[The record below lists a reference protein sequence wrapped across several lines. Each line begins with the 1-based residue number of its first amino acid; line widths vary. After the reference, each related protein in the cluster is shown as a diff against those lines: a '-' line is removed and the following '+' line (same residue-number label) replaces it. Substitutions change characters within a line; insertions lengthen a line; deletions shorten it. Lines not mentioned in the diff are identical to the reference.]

1 MISLDFLR
9 KTRVFAEFGR
19 ISVCRDALGPR
30 CGAARFMPRLMPL
43 CLFSLALLLA
53 LVPLQARAQSAQQ
66 SAQQAGQ
73 QSGQQA
79 QSPAWPA
86 RTVRMIV
93 PFPPG
98 GSADLLGRAVAQKM
112 TENLGQSVVVE
123 NRPGVDT
130 IVGMEAIARAAPDGH
145 TLGYVIGSALTM
157 NPTLYS
163 KLPYDAQKDFTPVS
177 MLASVPLAIVVHPG
191 LPVNNAQELGAYVKA
206 NPNKVFYGSG
216 NIISKIAIEQ
226 FLRVSGGR
234 MTEIAY
240 KGSSPTIQDLLR
252 GELQLSV
259 EPIVGIL
266 SHVKAGK
273 MRAIAVTN
281 LQRSNAVPE
290 IPTLA
295 ESGFPGFDVANW
307 HGMVLPSATPRE
319 TVARVVAEVTR
330 AARAPEVAA
339 RMAPLSIDLIVSRPE
354 EMQAR
359 VNAERERYARDIRA
373 LGIKLD

>member
-1 MISLDFLR
+1 MISLAFLP
-9 KTRVFAEFGR
+9 KTTAFAGFGR
-19 ISVCRDALGPR
+19 IFTPRDTGQR
-30 CGAARFMPRLMPL
+30 CGAGLWMAWVLA
-43 CLFSLALLLA
+43 ALLPALA
-53 LVPLQARAQSAQQ
+53 STPAQS
-66 SAQQAGQ
+66 
-73 QSGQQA
+73 QA
-79 QSPAWPA
+79 QSQAWPS
-86 RTVRMIV
+86 RTVRLIV
-93 PFPPG
+93 PFPAG

-130 IVGMEAIARAAPDGH
+130 IVGMEAIARAAPDGY

-206 NPNKVFYGSG
+206 NPDKVFYGSG

-266 SHVKAGK
+266 SHVRAGK

-307 HGMVLPSATPRE
+307 HGMVVPSATPRE
-319 TVARVVAEVTR
+319 IVARVVTEVTR
-330 AARAPEVAA
+330 AARATEVAA